1 VKLDKQNKE
10 IINAIYNVLEET
22 SRLLKQPKLVHW
34 KKVYQQLI
42 SIFKSL
48 NRMIKAEITRT
59 GYVEQFY
66 AKDRLVEEEYE
77 VYYDTLD

>member
-1 VKLDKQNKE
+1 
-10 IINAIYNVLEET
+10 
-22 SRLLKQPKLVHW
+22 
-34 KKVYQQLI
+34 
-42 SIFKSL
+42 
-48 NRMIKAEITRT
+48 MIKAEITRT